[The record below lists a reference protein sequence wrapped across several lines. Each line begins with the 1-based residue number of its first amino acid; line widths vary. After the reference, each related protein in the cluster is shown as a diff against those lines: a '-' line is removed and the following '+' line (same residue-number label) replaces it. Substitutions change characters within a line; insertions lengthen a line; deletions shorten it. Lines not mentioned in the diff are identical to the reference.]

1 MDDLIRRLLWIIS
14 STIGQSEMSMK
25 KIFCTI
31 CVLTM
36 FFFSSCAEDDPEYV
50 YFPVLLENL
59 TEDDVYYCVA
69 WNGDE
74 QCSVLA
80 SKSILSLEDTVR
92 TLIMQNKNC
101 CADFGITS
109 FKSANDSSLEVET
122 KELSSEYNDDW
133 GKTMVFVHAMFK
145 SAD

>member
-1 MDDLIRRLLWIIS
+1 
-14 STIGQSEMSMK
+14 MK
-25 KIFCTI
+25 KILLFI
-31 CVLTM
+31 CGLT
-36 FFFSSCAEDDPEYV
+36 FFLLSACSEDDPEYV

-80 SKSILSLEDTVR
+80 SESILSLEDTVR

-109 FKSANDSSLEVET
+109 FKSANQSSIEVET
-122 KELSSEYNDDW
+122 KESSSEFNDGW
-133 GKTMVFVHAMFK
+133 GKTIVFVHAMFK

>member
-1 MDDLIRRLLWIIS
+1 
-14 STIGQSEMSMK
+14 MK
-25 KIFCTI
+25 KILLFI
-31 CVLTM
+31 CGLT
-36 FFFSSCAEDDPEYV
+36 FFHLSACSEDDPEYV

-80 SKSILSLEDTVR
+80 SESILSLEDTVR

-133 GKTMVFVHAMFK
+133 GKTMFFVHAMFK

>member
-1 MDDLIRRLLWIIS
+1 
-14 STIGQSEMSMK
+14 MK
-25 KIFCTI
+25 KILLFI
-31 CVLTM
+31 CVLAI
-36 FFFSSCAEDDPEYV
+36 FFLSSCAEDDPEYV

-80 SKSILSLEDTVR
+80 SERTLSLEDSVR
-92 TLIMQNKNC
+92 TFIKQNKNC

-109 FKSANDSSLEVET
+109 TKSASDSSLEVET
-122 KELSSEYNDDW
+122 KEMSSEYNDDW

-145 SAD
+145 RASQSP